1 MTNWLLNHISTL
13 SIGIILLMMII
24 WIIRYM
30 LNEKR
35 QGKSSCGGSCGHCQM
50 DHHCNH
56 NS

>member
-1 MTNWLLNHISTL
+1 MINLFLNHISTL
-13 SIGIILLMMII
+13 SIGIVLLMMVI